1 MASTTVKPYP
11 HVQINVKDNSI
22 AQINL
27 VETLPVHR
35 PLYVMK
41 TQKGPIGRPVW
52 CNTYSEAAAIFG
64 AETFN
69 PANKDYYSKAAA
81 FLKETLTNNG
91 TFISRYLPIDY
102 NKVYTYVNSKTG
114 KTLEGTTPG
123 SGAYITRDKSLN
135 GQPVPERILLAEA
148 TANTVLYAL
157 VKEKDVVLYKVD
169 GSGDRVKKADPETL
183 ELKDILA
190 GKAKGVS
197 IQFGKKNITEFYVDQ
212 DCHDPEL
219 GVDLKPTCTAEGWV
233 FPLVAV
239 RASDPGAYG
248 NDLAFQLFYTP
259 KSNDP
264 GDVGAYKTL
273 FYNIGFAAREYNS
286 TTWDPIVDIYNRENC
301 AFAINPET
309 INPDTGASLDIKSVL
324 EKGFS
329 DSTHQLPVDLEIC
342 EKNFNLIGLIIAAYE
357 NDATAIMYDPYG
369 QPYDDPSTPAK
380 DESLPKYKSLNAY
393 GDAIIGVLTPSDKT
407 KIQDWFKQYQNIT
420 DNDQSDS
427 GTTTEETED
436 SSILDL
442 TKDEVLAEN
451 ISNPSLGYLVN
462 VVSGKNLMNQPYE
475 HVLINAEVSQA
486 TLAAM
491 EEEEY
496 DEDGFIIGEYDDG
509 TGDDSLPEAEVNT
522 LGDVSLTSVFYIA
535 LKDGNDGTF
544 FEDDDNSS
552 FIATLDG
559 ESYTAFRQASNDAA
573 MYRFVKLKAAGVH
586 DEIVE
591 SLHYPFTHIFDLG
604 YSFNTKKAMLD
615 FLDVRDDVMVILS
628 TQVLMTDGSGRPI
641 KINDQATDEGNGEA
655 LRAYALL
662 MRESVLY
669 GTDCMRCSIYCHSGQ
684 LVDSLIY
691 NGVLPFTYWD
701 AVQYSKYGNL
711 TYMKQDEPRG
721 LPNAYN
727 LLFKNWNWWNY
738 RADSQSRVWDNGMN
752 YVQYADMTRLFYPA
766 LRTVYRAA
774 TSVLVDEWFV
784 AAVVY
789 AKYVVRRAWA
799 TFSGRN
805 DPASVLQSLIKKY
818 LDTEIGFLFNGK
830 YAFDVSVYQTA
841 EEQELGYI
849 QHVKLSITSG
859 ATMRVLDVDIE
870 VNREGFV
877 PEE

>member
-41 TQKGPIGRPVW
+41 TQKGPVGRPVW

-81 FLKETLTNNG
+81 FLRETLTNNG
-91 TFISRYLPIDY
+91 TFISRYLPVDY
-102 NKVYTYVNSKTG
+102 AKTYTYVKKSTG
-114 KTLEGTTPG
+114 LTPKGTKPG
-123 SGAYITRDKSLN
+123 KGAYITYDKALDKA
-135 GQPVPERILLAEA
+135 PVPERIILAEA
-148 TANTVLYAL
+148 TANTVVYAL

-169 GSGDRVKKADPETL
+169 DAGDRIQTVDPDTGEWVD
-183 ELKDILA
+183 KIG

-197 IQFGKKNITEFYVDQ
+197 IQFGKKPITEFYVDQ
-212 DCHDPEL
+212 DNHDPSL
-219 GVDLKPTCTAEGWV
+219 GIDLSPSYTEDGYV
-233 FPLVAV
+233 FPLIAVA
-239 RASDPGAYG
+239 ASDPGAYG

-264 GDVGAYKTL
+264 GDVGSYKTL

-301 AFAINPET
+301 AFAANPET
-309 INPDTGASLDIKSVL
+309 INPDTGASMDIKSIL

-329 DSTHQLPVDLEIC
+329 DAAHQLPVDIEIC

-357 NDATAIMYDPYG
+357 DDKKSLSEDAYG
-369 QPYDDPSTPAK
+369 NPLDNPATPYDDETEPS
-380 DESLPKYKSLNAY
+380 YKSLNAY
-393 GDAIIGVLTPSDKT
+393 GNAVVGALSVYEKKIIK
-407 KIQDWFKQYQNIT
+407 DWFSHKKTQDDKPDYV
-420 DNDQSDS
+420 
-427 GTTTEETED
+427 
-436 SSILDL
+436 DL
-442 TKDEVLAEN
+442 TNDELLAEN
-451 ISNPSLGYLVN
+451 LSDNATLGYRVN
-462 VVSGKNLMNQPYE
+462 VISGKNLMNQPYE
-475 HVLINAEVSQA
+475 HVLINSEVSAA
-486 TLAAM
+486 TLAAI
-491 EEEEY
+491 EEEEL
-496 DEDGFIIGEYDDG
+496 DEHGFIIGEYDDG
-509 TGDDSLPEAEVNT
+509 TTEETPLQAEVQT
-522 LGDVSLTSVFYIA
+522 IGDVSLTSIGYVV
-535 LKDGNDGTF
+535 LSGGDDGTF
-544 FEDDDNSS
+544 FEDEDNSEYTTY
-552 FIATLDG
+552 IDG
-559 ESYTAFRQASNDAA
+559 ESVKAFRQASNDTA

-591 SLHYPFTHIFDLG
+591 SLHYPFTHIFDIG
-604 YSFNTKKAMLD
+604 YSFKTKKAMLD
-615 FLDVRDDVMVILS
+615 FLDIRDDVMVILS
-628 TQVLMTDGSGRPI
+628 TQVLMTDGSGRPV
-641 KINDQATDEGNGEA
+641 KVNDQATDEGNGEA

-669 GTDCMRCSIYCHSGQ
+669 GTDCMRTSIYCHSGH
-684 LVDSLIY
+684 LVDSLVYGGI
-691 NGVLPFTYWD
+691 LPFTYWD

-721 LPNAYN
+721 LPNSYN
-727 LLFKNWNWWNY
+727 LLFRDWNWWNY
-738 RADSQSRVWDNGMN
+738 RADAQSRVWDNGMN

-805 DPASVLQSLIKKY
+805 DPASILQSLIKKY